1 MENVR
6 RIVLR
11 AGQHLSKEE
20 TLSLRRTKALRIT
33 QYQLPEKDIPKTTE
47 ELLKMI
53 SVDSKEVVTWSSI
66 VRNAITML
74 NKSIIYVNSNIN
86 TADEFIG
93 IFNKSLQDICD
104 NMSFKLNANCPKRL
118 YRVEEEDDLINS
130 VVYKSNKNHLIDI
143 ITDENGVTWYL
154 CAVYTQEIVV
164 MLEALLDTI
173 YYMADDYTQYRGKV
187 SEFPQTIFVI
197 EYVERENNQ
206 LDGEH
211 NIVDDV
217 RLCGGAE
224 LHRFNNNAGV
234 PYSAIYVN
242 GEEKCSCPREK
253 EAGMISWWNELNS
266 DSEELNIN
274 KEVENIDNE
283 IQKLSMT
290 KDLYTLQRKVGKLST
305 SLLELYADIQAI
317 VEKYE
322 LPSIDEILGNK

>member
-1 MENVR
+1 MENVK

-20 TLSLRRTKALRIT
+20 TLNLRGTKALKII
-33 QYQLPEKDIPKTTE
+33 QYQMPEKDIPETTE

-74 NKSIIYVNSNIN
+74 KKSISYVNSNIN

-130 VVYKSNKNHLIDI
+130 VVYKSNKNHLLDI
-143 ITDENGVTWYL
+143 ITDENGVTWYV

-173 YYMADDYTQYRGKV
+173 YYMADDYTQYRDRV
-187 SEFPQTIFVI
+187 NEFPQTIFVI

-211 NIVDDV
+211 NIV
-217 RLCGGAE
+217 
-224 LHRFNNNAGV
+224 
-234 PYSAIYVN
+234 N

-253 EAGMISWWNELNS
+253 EAGMISWWNESNI
-266 DSEELNIN
+266 DNEELNVN
-274 KEVENIDNE
+274 KEVEHIDNE

>member
-1 MENVR
+1 MEEVK
-6 RIVLR
+6 RIMLK

-20 TLSLRRTKALRIT
+20 TLSLRGTKALRIT
-33 QYQLPEKDIPKTTE
+33 QYQLPEKDIPETTD

-53 SVDSKEVVTWSSI
+53 SVDSKEVVTWSAI

-74 NKSIIYVNSNIN
+74 GKAISYVNASIN

-93 IFNKSLQDICD
+93 IFNRTLQSICD
-104 NMSFKLNANCPKRL
+104 EMNFKLNGNCPKRL
-118 YRVEEEDDLINS
+118 YRIEEEDDLINS
-130 VVYKSNKNHLIDI
+130 IVYKSNKNHLIDI

-173 YYMADDYTQYRGKV
+173 YYMADDYTQYRDRV
-187 SEFPQTIFVI
+187 NEFPQTIFVI
-197 EYVERENNQ
+197 EYVERANNQ

-253 EAGMISWWNELNS
+253 EVGMISWWNELN
-266 DSEELNIN
+266 DCEEDVTIN

-283 IQKLSMT
+283 IQKLSLT
-290 KDLYTLQRKVGKLST
+290 KDLYTLQMKVGKLST
-305 SLLELYADIQAI
+305 SLLEIYADIQAI